1 MFSEKK
7 IHVLLDPVQF
17 KLSCVV
23 DLLDFCISLV
33 FIIIH
38 IKCDLPDEVQ
48 VPCWENSGEGAPVYR
63 FSG

>member
-17 KLSCVV
+17 KLRCAVG
-23 DLLDFCISLV
+23 LLEFCMSLV

-48 VPCWENSGEGAPVYR
+48 VPCSESSGEGVHHL
-63 FSG
+63 